1 MKSKLW
7 EVGKELLTVFEL
19 VKDNDIIIT
28 GSNANMLSGELATL
42 LSGRYIEFQIF
53 HFLSRSF

>member
-42 LSGRYIEFQIF
+42 LSGRYIEFPIYP
-53 HFLSRSF
+53 LSF